1 MFMAMLIP
9 GNECNGLFHVW
20 TEPDRRCIDCL
31 LFVLSLFRKLG
42 CDQRLSRDTIVSIC
56 CQRDGDGEQSGVRGA
71 SQEVLSSQSSLFS
84 PNTDWQ
90 PATAARLSLAACKL

>member
-1 MFMAMLIP
+1 MNVMVCFMCGLNLI
-9 GNECNGLFHVW
+9 EDVLTVC
-20 TEPDRRCIDCL
+20 CL
-31 LFVLSLFRKLG
+31 YCLCLESWDVISACLVTPLSL
-42 CDQRLSRDTIVSIC
+42 SAVSVS
-56 CQRDGDGEQSGVRGA
+56 GDGEQSGARGA